1 MRLRCSASFGVP
13 AAGAA
18 AAGAAAFSLA
28 GVLLL
33 SALRLPG
40 QSLPITAKPAAAAKP
55 ASSEA
60 KTWNQPRTPDGQPDL
75 QGVWTNSTLTP
86 LERPAQFAGKE
97 FLTEQEAADYVKR
110 TLQQVNSDRRDG
122 GTQVDVNRSYNE
134 FWRDRGNDVVPD
146 RRTSLIVDPP
156 DGRVP
161 PLTPQARRRVDAT
174 RAWMEEHATDGP
186 EGRALTERC
195 IAWTTAGPPMLPG
208 PYNNDTQIVQG
219 PGYVV
224 ILSEMIH
231 DARVIPLDGR
241 PHAGPQ
247 IREWMGDSR
256 GHWEGNTLVVDTTN
270 FSSEYSF
277 RGSDANLHLIER
289 FTRVS
294 PDVIQYEFTV
304 DDPTAFTKPWTA
316 RIPFNKT
323 NERVYEYACHE
334 GNYALMDILAGARAA
349 EKKK

>member
-1 MRLRCSASFGVP
+1 MQVRCATLLGAVILFAPVYF
-13 AAGAA
+13 AGAA
-18 AAGAAAFSLA
+18 DKSWT
-28 GVLLL
+28 
-33 SALRLPG
+33 P
-40 QSLPITAKPAAAAKP
+40 
-55 ASSEA
+55 
-60 KTWNQPRTPDGQPDL
+60 PRTPDGQADL

-86 LERPAQFAGKE
+86 LERPAELAGKAV
-97 FLTEQEAADYVKR
+97 LTEPEAADYVKKI
-110 TLQQVNSDRRDG
+110 LQQVSSDRRDG
-122 GTQVDVNRSYNE
+122 GAQVDVNRSYNE
-134 FWRDRGNDVVPD
+134 FWRDRGNNLVADL
-146 RRTSLIVDPP
+146 RTSLIVDPP
-156 DGRVP
+156 DGKIP
-161 PLTPQARRRVDAT
+161 SLTPETLKRVDEN
-174 RAWMEEHATDGP
+174 RAWMQAHATDGP
-186 EGRALTERC
+186 EGRSMAERC
-195 IAWTTAGPPMLPG
+195 ISWTTAGPPMLPG

-241 PHAGPQ
+241 PHVGSG

-256 GHWEGNTLVVDTTN
+256 GHWDGNTLVVDTTN

-277 RGSDANLHLIER
+277 RGSDTNLHLTER

-294 PDVIQYEFTV
+294 PEVIQYEFTV

-323 NERVYEYACHE
+323 TERVYEYACHE
-334 GNYALMDILAGARAA
+334 GNYALTDILAGARSA

>member
-1 MRLRCSASFGVP
+1 MQARCAALFGVVMLFTP
-13 AAGAA
+13 MSFAGAA
-18 AAGAAAFSLA
+18 D
-28 GVLLL
+28 
-33 SALRLPG
+33 
-40 QSLPITAKPAAAAKP
+40 
-55 ASSEA
+55 
-60 KTWNQPRTPDGQPDL
+60 KTWTPPRTADGQPDI

-86 LERPAQFAGKE
+86 LERPPELAGKAV
-97 FLTEQEAADYVKR
+97 LTEQEAADYVKSL
-110 TLQQVNSDRRDG
+110 LQRVNTDRRDG
-122 GTQVDVNRSYNE
+122 GAQVDVNRSYNE
-134 FWRDRGNDVVPD
+134 FWRDRGNNLVADL
-146 RRTSLIVDPP
+146 RSSLIIDPP
-156 DGRVP
+156 DGKIP
-161 PLTPQARRRVDAT
+161 PLTPEAQKRVDAT
-174 RAWMEEHATDGP
+174 RSWMQEHSTDGP
-186 EGRALTERC
+186 EERSLAERC

-241 PHAGPQ
+241 PHVGSG

-256 GHWEGNTLVVDTTN
+256 GHWDGNTLVADTTN

-277 RGSDANLHLIER
+277 RGSDANLHLTER

-294 PDVIQYEFTV
+294 PEVIQYEFTV

-323 NERVYEYACHE
+323 SERVYEYACHE
-334 GNYALMDILAGARAA
+334 GNYALTDILAGARAA
-349 EKKK
+349 EKRK